1 MQSSVLTAHKS
12 VGAALRPVESA
23 LHTGLEGLAR
33 AGLLRVHGVD
43 GAGC

>member
-12 VGAALRPVESA
+12 VGAALRPVESS
-23 LHTGLEGLAR
+23 LHTGLEGLPCAR
-33 AGLLRVHGVD
+33 LLCVHGVD